1 VAQTRLNR
9 VSGEIKVLEADWK
22 LPKELLYNYRK
33 MYAGEAK
40 EWDLEEEAVRWDHRH
55 KVQDK
60 DGESFWDDILAF
72 LHLGK
77 LPKTQLESD
86 HIRWKARHFFL
97 KDGVLWKE
105 NGSGPPLMV
114 VLNPKV
120 RDRIVW
126 NAHDEAGHRGR
137 DPTFQKIHD
146 SYW

>member
-77 LPKTQLESD
+77 LPETRLESD
-86 HIRWKARHFFL
+86 HIRWKA
-97 KDGVLWKE
+97 
-105 NGSGPPLMV
+105 
-114 VLNPKV
+114 
-120 RDRIVW
+120 
-126 NAHDEAGHRGR
+126 
-137 DPTFQKIHD
+137 
-146 SYW
+146 